1 MGDARH
7 IRDWLSWLVKVR
19 IVVITFL
26 LGIELTYRQFV
37 PAPVPFK
44 YFLSLILLW
53 YALSAFYA
61 ILQGL
66 EVDPYLRAYVQLT
79 VDLVLVTG
87 IVYVTGSLDSYLV
100 LLYPLVVIVASI
112 LLSRKGAFLVAA
124 LSFLLFGAVVNAQIF
139 KMIPNLYP
147 QNVGVWPVQV
157 TLTIYLFG
165 FLGTWYLS
173 SQLAESLRK
182 TGVALK
188 NKASALQQLQ
198 AFNEDIIQSLRG
210 GLLTTDLKGSILLLN
225 PTGQELLGLDQERVQ
240 GSSLQDSCPEL
251 ATLMPESEHRIGWQ
265 RQELKLQA
273 ADGKEKIMGVSI
285 SLLRTPD
292 GTASGYVYYFQDLTE
307 LKRLEAEVAQKER
320 MAVLGRM
327 AAGIAHEIRNPSA
340 AIAGS
345 VRQLV
350 RYAGAGEDEKKLV
363 EIVNRESERLNRLI
377 NDILSYSK
385 GREAHRVST
394 DLTRLVEET
403 LLLLERHPHFSD
415 KIRVERQFPSAS
427 VNALVDSGQIKQV
440 IWNLCDNALRAMPGG
455 GALQV
460 RLEEGNGRVRIRVA
474 DTGIGLRE
482 EDCEKIFEPFQ
493 STFAGGTGLGLAI
506 VDQIVQNHGG
516 TVWARPR
523 KPRGCE
529 FTVDLPR
536 G

>member
-7 IRDWLSWLVKVR
+7 VRDWLSWLVKVR
-19 IVVITFL
+19 VLVITFL
-26 LGIELTYRQFV
+26 LGIELAYRQFV
-37 PAPVPFK
+37 PVPVPIK

-53 YALSAFYA
+53 YTLSAFYA

-79 VDLVLVTG
+79 VDLALVTG

-112 LLSRKGAFLVAA
+112 LLTRKGAFLVAA
-124 LSFLLFGAVVNAQIF
+124 LSFLLFGAVVNAQVF
-139 KMIPNLYP
+139 KLIPDLYP
-147 QNVGVWPVQV
+147 ENVGVWPVQV

-173 SQLAESLRK
+173 SQLAESLRR
-182 TGVALK
+182 TGVALED
-188 NKASALQQLQ
+188 KASALQELQ

-210 GLLTTDLKGSILLLN
+210 GLLTTDLAGRILVLN
-225 PTGQELLGLDQERVQ
+225 PAGRELLGLNQDRVR
-240 GSSLQDSCPEL
+240 GRSLQELFPEF
-251 ATLMPESEHRIGWQ
+251 AALMPGSEHRIGPQ
-265 RQELKLQA
+265 RQELKVRA
-273 ADGKEKIMGVSI
+273 ADGKEKIMGVTVSV
-285 SLLRTPD
+285 LRTAE
-292 GTASGYVYYFQDLTE
+292 GTESGYVYNFQDLTE

-350 RYAGAGEDEKKLV
+350 RYAGVGEDEKKLV

-377 NDILSYSK
+377 NDILGYSK
-385 GREAHRVST
+385 GREAHRAPT

-403 LLLLERHPHFSD
+403 LLLLERHPQFSEN
-415 KIRVERQFPSAS
+415 IRVERQFAGGR
-427 VNALVDSGQIKQV
+427 VNAVVDSGQMQQV
-440 IWNLCDNALRAMPGG
+440 IWNLCDNALRAMPSGG
-455 GALQV
+455 TLQV
-460 RLEEGNGRVRIRVA
+460 GLEEGNGRVRICVA
-474 DTGIGLRE
+474 DTGVGLKD

-506 VDQIVQNHGG
+506 VYQIVQNHGG
-516 TVWARPR
+516 QVWARPR

-529 FTVDLPR
+529 FTVDLPH